1 MYLLSVL
8 TLKNCKKMGAA
19 LVFVLGCA
27 HYANAADSAVD
38 TILSKGELRVCWA
51 DDNPYS
57 YKDPTTGKWEGFN
70 HDMAADLASAM
81 EVKLVDVDSTFKTV
95 IASVKNHECDIG
107 GAALFDTIKRAE
119 VVLFTAPISFETSGA
134 FVKNDS
140 PYKTYADLDQK
151 GKVLISKT
159 GSASGDFAKRYFKN
173 AEIRFVASD
182 NSSVNAAEV
191 ANGRADAWWV
201 SYTSTSRMLQQNK
214 QFGMRPLGDKPLN
227 PVGIVWAVDLNEYH
241 LQQVINIWLRGQLHS
256 GRTAELWKKWFGTD
270 YIQ

>member
-1 MYLLSVL
+1 MHFFSGFNLQ
-8 TLKNCKKMGAA
+8 TCKKMAA
-19 LVFVLGCA
+19 ATVFILGCA
-27 HYANAADSAVD
+27 QHAHAADTSVD
-38 TILSKGELRVCWA
+38 TILSKGQLRVCWA
-51 DDNPYS
+51 EDNPYS
-57 YKDPTTGKWEGFN
+57 YKNPATGNWEGFY
-70 HDMAADLASAM
+70 HDMAMDLAASM
-81 EVKLVDVDSTFKTV
+81 EVKLVDVDSTFKTI

-107 GAALFDTIKRAE
+107 GAALYDTMKRAE
-119 VVLFTAPISFETSGA
+119 VVLFTNPISYETSGA

-151 GKVLISKT
+151 GKVIISKT

-173 AEIRFVASD
+173 AEIKFVASD
-182 NSSVNAAEV
+182 NSSVDAAEV

-214 QFGMRPLGDKPLN
+214 QFNMRPLGEKPLN
-227 PVGIVWAVDLNEYH
+227 PVGIVWVVDLNEYH
-241 LQQVINIWLRGQLHS
+241 LQQVLNVWIRSQLNS